1 MANELRN
8 LLGVNK
14 FIIAG
19 VHLLPLPGTPGY
31 DAKSGMKKI
40 ISRAMDDAVKL
51 EQGGV
56 DAILFANEAD
66 TPYQLNVGPEIVA
79 AFTRCVTEVTK
90 KISLPH
96 GINMLLDPLA
106 GISVAHATGGRF
118 VRGYF
123 TGSYVGDTPLMDSKG
138 PEALRL
144 RRNIGGEDIFLLSN
158 ITCGFGASLDQRD
171 LNAVIHGAVV
181 HARID
186 AIVVSGLAAGKEAD
200 FDVVKKAS
208 AAAHGLPVI
217 LGTGGSRK
225 NIQDFLRI
233 VDGAIVVTDLRE
245 EGKTLNPVDLDKV
258 KEFMQLVQEMR
269 DKIDK

>member
-1 MANELRN
+1 MANELSN
-8 LLGVNK
+8 LLGVKK

-31 DAKSGMKKI
+31 DGQGGMKKI
-40 ISRAMDDAVKL
+40 ITRAIDDAVKL

-56 DAILFANEAD
+56 DAILFTNESD

-79 AFTRCVTEVTK
+79 AFTRCVTEVIK

-144 RRNIGGEDIFLLSN
+144 RRNIGGENISLLSN
-158 ITCGFGASLDQRD
+158 VTCGFGASLDPRD

-181 HARID
+181 HGRVD

-200 FDVVKKAS
+200 FELVKKAS

-225 NIQDFLRI
+225 NIQNYLRI
-233 VDGAIVVTDLRE
+233 VDGVIVVTDLRE
-245 EGKTLNPVDLDKV
+245 KEETLNPVDPDKV
-258 KEFMQLVQEMR
+258 KEFMLLVQKIR